1 MCLGEVYELSKQ
13 IKNLDNSRKMQPKHA
28 NKFQRTKL
36 MENKD
41 MLKKIGLERKKK
53 KKKICKQ
60 DFYFF
65 SSVLKKYIN

>member
-53 KKKICKQ
+53 KKKFANKISI
-60 DFYFF
+60 FF
-65 SSVLKKYIN
+65 LLS

>member
-53 KKKICKQ
+53 KKNLQ
-60 DFYFF
+60 TRFLFF
-65 SSVLKKYIN
+65 FFCLEKVY